1 MTAVVWLTITFHYSV
16 TSSGYAANGIGSSLE
31 FNSGK
36 LKIKFDQSKGHS
48 QFLMSEMK
56 TANPRI
62 PSPFDTAGILQD
74 FVLTPTLPLKIHVDQ
89 IFAQDRGGRMST

>member
-1 MTAVVWLTITFHYSV
+1 
-16 TSSGYAANGIGSSLE
+16 
-31 FNSGK
+31 
-36 LKIKFDQSKGHS
+36 
-48 QFLMSEMK
+48 MSEMK

-89 IFAQDRGGRMST
+89 IFAQVDVWKRRVP